1 MSRGEQTPHQKLL
14 VFLHNI
20 GAVIGKPGKSVDQLA
35 QILEMNKEEL
45 EEIIQSQLT
54 SGYLEYSIDEMGTKF
69 YKLTGR
75 GIIRVSSLYT

>member
-1 MSRGEQTPHQKLL
+1 MSWGEQTVQQKLL
-14 VFLHNI
+14 VFLHNA
-20 GAVIGKPGKSVDQLA
+20 GVVVGKPGRSVDELVQLTG
-35 QILEMNKEEL
+35 IGRDEL

-54 SGYLEYSIDEMGTKF
+54 SGYLEFSTDESGVKR